1 MSRLQEN
8 TTANQ
13 HWKNKHVSQSLSSVE
28 SGCCGEIQ
36 SSNIP
41 FNRPYVHNTL
51 RVCSP
56 INISRLVCVSCSCLL
71 LVSCTL
77 FFIIVVFFFFPLPAI
92 FSFSLQC
99 CLSCLLH
106 FSHLSFS
113 RELVAL
119 NSSVAQF
126 TVSRRRLQISSLL
139 SHLSSQTNVRL
150 SFFFCCCCCDSRR
163 ISSLSA
169 VQDLDEGF
177 AKLDVESGVDDGV
190 DGAVEV
196 SQPGDGAVE

>member
-77 FFIIVVFFFFPLPAI
+77 FFIIVEFFFFSLCLPYFLSLSSVVWAACYTSHI
-92 FSFSLQC
+92 FHFQES
-99 CLSCLLH
+99 LLH
-106 FSHLSFS
+106 LTPQSPNLPSHADVFKFPLYSLTSHLKPTSGSLFFVVVVVAIVDASHLSQQC
-113 RELVAL
+113 RILMKAL
-119 NSSVAQF
+119 RNSMLKV
-126 TVSRRRLQISSLL
+126 V
-139 SHLSSQTNVRL
+139 
-150 SFFFCCCCCDSRR
+150 
-163 ISSLSA
+163 
-169 VQDLDEGF
+169 
-177 AKLDVESGVDDGV
+177 
-190 DGAVEV
+190 
-196 SQPGDGAVE
+196 